1 MKSALKTHLRAG
13 AHDEALALL
22 LRASPSDPI
31 DDLQYAGTALDKIP
45 RELLDARV
53 PLRKRLAILG
63 GATTQFFVP
72 LLRLFALRRGLNLE
86 IYESDFGLFEQ
97 EIWSDSEALRA
108 FRPDV
113 IHFHVCSQNL
123 PFAYLE
129 DDAAARAAAE
139 STRFRTLYATAA
151 ERFACQVLADNFAT
165 EMERP
170 YGSLDAVLGGTR
182 NSLLRAVNLELARH
196 LPPQVFLHDVDMLSA
211 AHGKARWSDARLYH
225 SAKCAI
231 SFDCQPHYADHLAAA
246 LAAMFG
252 KSKKCLVLDL
262 DNTLWGGVIG
272 DDGLGGIQLGAGV
285 PAGEA
290 FVAFQRYVKALKDRG
305 VLLAVA
311 SKNHHE
317 NAVLPFREHPDMV
330 LKESDIACFVAN
342 WEPKDGNLATIARQL
357 NIGTDALVFF
367 DDNPAE
373 RELVRSRLP
382 EVTVPEVPVDPS
394 YYVQCLVDG
403 HWFDTLGV
411 TAEDRQRSDFFQ
423 GNVARESLE
432 KSAANYD
439 DYLRQ
444 LGMTAVVEP
453 VTEQN
458 LARTTQ
464 LINKTN
470 QFNLTTRRMTEA
482 EVRAHAV
489 DSQRYTST
497 TRLTDKFGDNGLISV
512 VLGSVP
518 ADAPDL
524 LDIEVWLMSCRVLKR
539 GVEVLDLEQLLAF
552 CRRQGLKRL
561 RGRYLPTAKNQLVE
575 GHYATLGFR
584 QIESGGEGSTWV
596 YDVDEPP
603 GLSHSIQIRN

>member
-13 AHDEALALL
+13 AHDEALSLL
-22 LRASPSDPI
+22 LRAAPSDPI

-53 PLRKRLAILG
+53 PLRKRVAVLG

-97 EIWSDSEALRA
+97 EIWSDSETLRA
-108 FRPDV
+108 FKPDV

-129 DDAAARAAAE
+129 DDAAARAEAE
-139 STRFRTLYATAA
+139 SARFRTLYATAA

-165 EMERP
+165 EVDRP

-290 FVAFQRYVKALKDRG
+290 FVAFQRYAKALKDRG

-317 NAVLPFREHPDMV
+317 NAVQPFREHPDMV
-330 LKESDIACFVAN
+330 LKESDISCFVAN
-342 WEPKDGNLATIARQL
+342 WEPKDGNIKAIARQL

-373 RELVRSRLP
+373 RELVRTRLP

-444 LGMTAVVEP
+444 LDMTAIVEP

-482 EVRAHAV
+482 EVRAHAA
-489 DSQRYTST
+489 DPLRYTST

-518 ADAPDL
+518 ADSPDL

-584 QIESGGEGSTWV
+584 QIESGGEGSTWI
-596 YDVDEPP
+596 YDVDEPF

>member
-13 AHDEALALL
+13 AHDEALSLL
-22 LRASPSDPI
+22 LQASPSDPI

-72 LLRLFALRRGLNLE
+72 LLRLFALRRGVHLE

-97 EIWSDSEALRA
+97 EIWSDSASLRA
-108 FRPDV
+108 FKPDV

-123 PFAYLE
+123 PFAYHE
-129 DDAAARAAAE
+129 DDAAARAETE

-165 EMERP
+165 EVERP

-182 NSLLRAVNLELARH
+182 NSLLRAVNLALARH

-211 AHGKARWSDARLYH
+211 VHGKARWSDARLYH

-330 LKESDIACFVAN
+330 LKESDISCFVAN
-342 WEPKDGNLATIARQL
+342 WEPKDGNIAAIARQL

-373 RELVRSRLP
+373 RELVRTRLP

-444 LGMTAVVEP
+444 LEMTAVVEQ

-482 EVRAHAV
+482 EVRAQAA
-489 DSQRYTST
+489 DPLRYTST

-552 CRRQGLKRL
+552 CRRRGLKRL

-575 GHYATLGFR
+575 GHYASLGFKR
-584 QIESGGEGSTWV
+584 IESGGEGSTWI
-596 YDVDEPP
+596 YAVDEPL
-603 GLSHSIQIRN
+603 GLSHSIQICN

>member
-13 AHDEALALL
+13 AHDEALSLL
-22 LRASPSDPI
+22 LRASPADSI

-45 RELLDARV
+45 RELIEARV

-72 LLRLFALRRGLNLE
+72 LLRLFALCRGVNLE

-97 EIWSDSEALRA
+97 EIWSDSETLRA

-113 IHFHVCSQNL
+113 IHFHVGSQNL
-123 PFAYLE
+123 AFAYHE
-129 DDAAARAAAE
+129 ADAGGRVAAE
-139 STRFRTLYATAA
+139 IARFRGLYAAAA
-151 ERFACQVLADNFAT
+151 ERFGCQVLADNFAT
-165 EMERP
+165 EADRP
-170 YGSLDAVLGGTR
+170 YGSLDVVLGGTR
-182 NSLLRAVNLELARH
+182 NNLLRAVNQALARE
-196 LPPQVFLHDVDMLSA
+196 LPAQVFLHDVDMLSA
-211 AHGKARWSDARLYH
+211 LHGKARWSDARLYH
-225 SAKCAI
+225 SAKCAV
-231 SFDCQPHYADHLAAA
+231 SFDCQPHYADSLAAA

-290 FVAFQRYVKALKDRG
+290 FVAFQRYCKALKERG

-311 SKNHHE
+311 SKNLHE

-342 WEPKDGNLATIARQL
+342 WEPKDGNIAAIARQL

-382 EVTVPEVPVDPS
+382 EVTVPEVPLDPS
-394 YYVQCLVDG
+394 YYVQCLADG
-403 HWFDTLGV
+403 NWFDTLSV
-411 TAEDRQRSDFFQ
+411 TDEDRQRSDFFQ

-432 KSAANYD
+432 KSASNYE

-444 LGMTAVVEP
+444 LEMSAVIEAVN
-453 VTEQN
+453 EQN

-464 LINKTN
+464 LVNKTN

-482 EVRAHAV
+482 EVRAYAAEPLG
-489 DSQRYTST
+489 YTAT
-497 TRLTDKFGDNGLISV
+497 TRLVDKFGDNGLISV
-512 VLGSVP
+512 VMGRVP
-518 ADAPDL
+518 SDEPDL
-524 LDIEVWLMSCRVLKR
+524 LDIELWLMSCRVLKR

-552 CRRQGLKRL
+552 CRRHGLRRL
-561 RGRYLPTAKNQLVE
+561 RGRYLPTPKNKLVE
-575 GHYATLGFR
+575 GHYEALGFAR
-584 QIESGGEGSTWV
+584 VDDGGEGTTWI
-596 YDVDEPP
+596 YDVDAPS
-603 GLSHSIQIRN
+603 GLSHSIRIRD